1 MTIFCTIQ
9 FDNLAGSLAALV
21 LTATTFP
28 MVRKNE
34 SAEFPLKMALSQPS
48 QLAQLFIRKLC
59 NFIGDSF
66 GSLTK
71 CYYLLIT
78 WKESAKLY
86 IYMYTPNYAQ
96 ASNLGIQFLRR
107 FAEQNRMPNNS
118 STYNQ
123 QIKCTDTNT

>member
-28 MVRKNE
+28 MVGKNE

-86 IYMYTPNYAQ
+86 ICIRRITPKPRTWEYSFQDASPNKTECQIIQ
-96 ASNLGIQFLRR
+96 AHTIN
-107 FAEQNRMPNNS
+107 
-118 STYNQ
+118 
-123 QIKCTDTNT
+123 K